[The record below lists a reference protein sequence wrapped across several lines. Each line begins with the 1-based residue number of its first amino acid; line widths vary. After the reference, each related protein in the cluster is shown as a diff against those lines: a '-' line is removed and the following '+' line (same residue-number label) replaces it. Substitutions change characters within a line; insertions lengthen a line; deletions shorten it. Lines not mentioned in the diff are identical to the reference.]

1 MEVLKKIDTLN
12 AELAA
17 EQDER
22 RKEIKYVERVEDP
35 EIKKAY
41 EDERE
46 RFEKM
51 HETMSGQIDGEI
63 DLDMHGNV

>member
-1 MEVLKKIDTLN
+1 MKKIDVLN
-12 AELAA
+12 ADLAE
-17 EQDER
+17 EQDR
-22 RKEIKYVERVEDP
+22 RRREIKYVERVEDP

-41 EDERE
+41 EEERE